1 MTIQNPET
9 TEDEEEY
16 ETLANLAKHYS
27 WAADAD
33 VHGHVGDLDLH
44 VFWPIAS
51 SPLSNNM

>member
-16 ETLANLAKHYS
+16 ETLADVAKHYS

-51 SPLSNNM
+51 SSLSNNM